1 MRKITPQVEL
11 VPDTEAR
18 KEFGNPCKMT
28 WGRWEEQQ
36 PTFHPPSA
44 LTAANSAL
52 VKRWKLTSSRSSNKR
67 CRLPEKDDR
76 AGLVLTGAI
85 KWEA

>member
-36 PTFHPPSA
+36 PSFPPAIRINRRKFRTREALEAYKQSLIKQAMSA
-44 LTAANSAL
+44 A
-52 VKRWKLTSSRSSNKR
+52 
-67 CRLPEKDDR
+67 
-76 AGLVLTGAI
+76 
-85 KWEA
+85 